1 MLSNVTRHIYRLKK
15 LIIFLFVVA
24 FWPMLLL
31 GQNTEWQDPGY
42 DTNYIKSF
50 REYFV
55 LTLVS
60 ANTNNNIA
68 VTDTTGQDV
77 NFASNLPFSFGL
89 ALDYRWF
96 TAEYTSTFG
105 RTGNPKKGETSMRS
119 FGFGLTGRKL
129 WFRNFYQKTQGY
141 YVENPWYFNPNFNP
155 EVDFFPSRSDV
166 TSTVYYAN
174 LNYGFNHRK
183 FSNMAALW
191 QLERQKKSAGSFTVG
206 ATLSLAT
213 YSADSA
219 LIPSRY
225 QDLFEGRDFVT
236 NFEFALIGLNGGY
249 LHTFAFGKQRK
260 LFVNLAFIPG
270 LSYQAGTA
278 YSAVTE
284 STQTKRAPGAQLEG
298 RLVFGYNGDRWYG
311 SMSSVGYVISTNF
324 EETNP
329 FSQGYS
335 FFRFVVGYKFLMPE
349 HNIKLLKKIGL

>member
-1 MLSNVTRHIYRLKK
+1 
-15 LIIFLFVVA
+15 
-24 FWPMLLL
+24 
-31 GQNTEWQDPGY
+31 
-42 DTNYIKSF
+42 
-50 REYFV
+50 V
-55 LTLVS
+55 LTVVS
-60 ANTNNNIA
+60 ANTNNTIA
-68 VTDTTGQDV
+68 VTDTAGQDV
-77 NFASNLPFSFGL
+77 NFTSNLPFSFGL
-89 ALDYRWF
+89 AIDYRWF

-105 RTGNPKKGETSMRS
+105 RTGDPKKGETAMRS

-155 EVDFFPSRSDV
+155 EVDFYPSRSDV

-206 ATLSLAT
+206 ATLSLA
-213 YSADSA
+213 YYNADSA

-225 QDLFEGRDFVT
+225 QHLFEGRDFIT
-236 NFEFALIGLNGGY
+236 DFEFALVGINGGY

-260 LFVNLAFIPG
+260 LFINLAFIPG
-270 LSYQAGTA
+270 ISYQGGQA
-278 YSAVTE
+278 YSAITE
-284 STQTKRAPGAQLEG
+284 NTLNRQTIGAQVEG
-298 RLVFGYNGDRWYG
+298 RLVFGYNGDRWYS
-311 SMSSVGYVISTNF
+311 SMSSVGYVISSNF

-349 HNIKLLKKIGL
+349 HNIKVLKKIGL

>member
-1 MLSNVTRHIYRLKK
+1 MNHLKSL
-15 LIIFLFVVA
+15 LICWFVVA
-24 FWPMLLL
+24 LWPLLIC
-31 GQNTEWQDPGY
+31 GQTTEWKDPGY
-42 DTNYIKSF
+42 DTNYVKSF

-55 LTLVS
+55 VTLVT
-60 ANTNNNIA
+60 ANTNNNIE
-68 VTDTTGQDV
+68 VTDTAGQDV
-77 NFASNLPFSFGL
+77 NFATNLPFSFGI

-105 RTGNPKKGETSMRS
+105 RTGDPKKGETSMSS
-119 FGFGLTGRKL
+119 FGFGLTGRKF
-129 WFRNFYQKTQGY
+129 WFRNFFQKTKGY
-141 YVENPWYFNPNFNP
+141 YLSTPWYFDTDFNL
-155 EVDFFPSRSDV
+155 ETDYYPSRSDV
-166 TSTVYYAN
+166 SSTVYYAN

-183 FSNMAALW
+183 FSNLAALW

-206 ATLSLAT
+206 LTVSLAT

-219 LIPSRY
+219 LIPTRY
-225 QDLFEGRDFVT
+225 QHLFEGRDFIT
-236 NFEFALIGLNGGY
+236 DFEFGLMGINGGY

-260 LFVNLAFIPG
+260 LFVNLGFIPG
-270 LSYQAGTA
+270 ISYQAGQA

-284 STQTKRAPGAQLEG
+284 NTQRKSAIGSHIEG

-311 SMSSVGYVISTNF
+311 SMSSVGYVVSTNF

-335 FFRFVVGYKFLMPE
+335 FFRVVVGYKFLMPE